1 MDDVSVATS
10 IFYIQALVGLE
21 LFCQNSQISTR
32 VVLNIRSRF
41 ASESAA
47 VQKTTQNDPLEQ
59 EESNLV
65 ENAVDLLYRLS
76 D

>member
-21 LFCQNSQISTR
+21 LFVKTVKSH

-59 EESNLV
+59 GESNLV